1 MVSELDHL
9 LAEHVVFSDNL
20 DFCLW
25 EMLHQG
31 ALNKFLAVLIWIGT
45 RAVLIT
51 KVSSGVNIFM
61 VWVFNFCLFFGVF
74 YGISGVLSSRTAT
87 LDAL

>member
-9 LAEHVVFSDNL
+9 VLEHVVFSDDL

-25 EMLHQG
+25 EMLQQG
-31 ALNKFLAVLIWIGT
+31 ALRFLVVLILIGT

-51 KVSSGVNIFM
+51 RFPLELIFSCPG
-61 VWVFNFCLFFGVF
+61 FPIFAYLGIFF
-74 YGISGVLSSRTAT
+74 S
-87 LDAL
+87 